1 MSEHRAAS
9 RPRPARRRA
18 GVLLAGPLVLALL
31 ASCQPGAAPAPKSGR
46 APARSVVVA
55 SFNFP
60 ESELLAAIYGLAI
73 RHAGIPVRLR
83 LDLGPRELVGP
94 ALQEGLVDLVPE
106 YLGTALTSVE
116 PYPGVKMSDPAAVRA
131 ALARA
136 LAGWGI
142 QVLTPARAQDQN
154 ALVVTRA
161 TAQRLHLRTVGDLRR
176 AAAGL
181 TLGGPPE
188 CPTRPFCL
196 PGLRS
201 TYGLRFARFL
211 PFDTEQQRVTALQ
224 YGVVNAAVLFNTDG
238 HLAGGGLVQLAD
250 SRHLQPAENIVPVV
264 RAPVMARY
272 GGRLAAAVNG
282 VSSKL
287 TSAALLFLNWRVE
300 VAGDGVLAE
309 ARAWLERR
317 GILPRP
323 MPSLA
328 AHVAAFTSSL
338 RPWMPAPLR
347 QRSHPYPGWAGQGGA
362 KQGLWVR

>member
-1 MSEHRAAS
+1 VSEHWAAR

-18 GVLLAGPLVLALL
+18 AALLAGPLALALF
-31 ASCQPGAAPAPKSGR
+31 ASCQPGAAPAPRSGR
-46 APARSVVVA
+46 APAGTVVVA

-73 RHAGIPVRLR
+73 QHAGIPVRLR

-116 PYPGVKMSDPAAVRA
+116 PYPGVNMSDPAAVRA

-142 QVLTPARAQDQN
+142 EVLTPARAQDKN
-154 ALVVTRA
+154 GVVVTRA

-176 AAAGL
+176 AAGSL

-188 CPTRPFCL
+188 CPSRPFCL

-201 TYGLRFARFL
+201 TYGLRFGRFL
-211 PFDTEQQRVTALQ
+211 PFDTEPQRVTALQ
-224 YGVVNAAVLFNTDG
+224 YGVVKVAVLFNTDG
-238 HLAGGGLVQLAD
+238 NLATGGLVQLAD
-250 SRHLQPAENIVPVV
+250 DRHLQPAENIVPVV
-264 RAPVMARY
+264 RAQAMARY
-272 GGRLAAAVNG
+272 GERLAAVLNT

-287 TSAALLFLNWRVE
+287 TSGALLFLNWRIE
-300 VAGDGVLAE
+300 VGGGGVLAE
-309 ARAWLERR
+309 ARAWLERH

-323 MPSLA
+323 A
-328 AHVAAFTSSL
+328 
-338 RPWMPAPLR
+338 
-347 QRSHPYPGWAGQGGA
+347 
-362 KQGLWVR
+362 